1 MKSLLL
7 CAAAIGA
14 LLTSA
19 AQAQSPAPVAATATA
34 TAAPSLD
41 APRMGSW
48 GFDLSG
54 RKVGAVA
61 GDSFYKFANGAWDD
75 RTEIPADRSR
85 FGAFDNLR
93 ELSDARSRAVIEKA
107 AATKGATGEAQQVG
121 GLYASFMDEAT
132 LETLDAKPLAA
143 PLAAIKATTT
153 RSQIAALM
161 GRSAKGFGTA
171 FFGLYI
177 GQDAKDPNKYVTYLG
192 QAGLGL
198 PDRDYYLTAQF
209 ADKKATY
216 QAYIAQQLKAVGW
229 ANPDKAAADIVALE
243 TEIAKVSWTKVQQRD
258 PVASYNPMSP
268 ADLIK
273 LAPDFD
279 WAAYLG
285 AADLSTV
292 SVVAVGEKSA
302 FPKIGKIFA
311 ATPIQTLQAWQAF
324 HMVDE
329 VSPYLSKRFVDAR
342 FEFWGKTLSGQPQNR
357 PRWKRA
363 VSTVDSNLGEAVGKL
378 YVEAYFPPESKAKML
393 GLVGDLK
400 AALKVRLENL
410 AWMGPQTKAKALE
423 KLSTFTVKIAYP
435 DKWRDYSA
443 LTIKTDDLVGN
454 IDRSHAFEWAY
465 QVGRMNGPVDRQ
477 EWGMF
482 PQTVNAYYNPQINEI
497 VFPAA
502 ILQPPFFDP
511 NADMAIN
518 YGGIGG
524 VIGHEITHGFDDQ
537 GRQFAADGSLNDWWQ
552 ADDAAKF
559 KVQTDKLDAQYS
571 AFEPL
576 PGAKVQGQLTMGEN
590 IADLGGLLMALDA
603 YHRSL
608 GGKPAPII
616 DGLTGD
622 QRVFLGWAQVWRTKS
637 RDDALR
643 NQIATDPHSPPLY
656 RVNGVVRNIDAWYA
670 AFGVKPGDALYVP
683 PEQRVRIW

>member
-1 MKSLLL
+1 
-7 CAAAIGA
+7 
-14 LLTSA
+14 
-19 AQAQSPAPVAATATA
+19 
-34 TAAPSLD
+34 
-41 APRMGSW
+41 
-48 GFDLSG
+48 
-54 RKVGAVA
+54 
-61 GDSFYKFANGAWDD
+61 
-75 RTEIPADRSR
+75 
-85 FGAFDNLR
+85 
-93 ELSDARSRAVIEKA
+93 
-107 AATKGATGEAQQVG
+107 
-121 GLYASFMDEAT
+121 
-132 LETLDAKPLAA
+132 
-143 PLAAIKATTT
+143 
-153 RSQIAALM
+153 
-161 GRSAKGFGTA
+161 
-171 FFGLYI
+171 
-177 GQDAKDPNKYVTYLG
+177 
-192 QAGLGL
+192 
-198 PDRDYYLTAQF
+198 
-209 ADKKATY
+209 
-216 QAYIAQQLKAVGW
+216 
-229 ANPDKAAADIVALE
+229 
-243 TEIAKVSWTKVQQRD
+243 
-258 PVASYNPMSP
+258 
-268 ADLIK
+268 
-273 LAPDFD
+273 
-279 WAAYLG
+279 
-285 AADLSTV
+285 
-292 SVVAVGEKSA
+292 
-302 FPKIGKIFA
+302 
-311 ATPIQTLQAWQAF
+311 
-324 HMVDE
+324 
-329 VSPYLSKRFVDAR
+329 
-342 FEFWGKTLSGQPQNR
+342 
-357 PRWKRA
+357 
-363 VSTVDSNLGEAVGKL
+363 
-378 YVEAYFPPESKAKML
+378 
-393 GLVGDLK
+393 
-400 AALKVRLENL
+400 
-410 AWMGPQTKAKALE
+410 MGPQTKAKALE

-443 LTIKTDDLVGN
+443 LTIKSDDLVGN
-454 IDRSHAFEWAY
+454 VERSHAFEWAY
-465 QVGRMNGPVDRQ
+465 QVGRMNDPVDRQ

-552 ADDAAKF
+552 ADDVAKF

-608 GGKPAPII
+608 GGKPAPVI

-656 RVNGVVRNIDAWYA
+656 RVNGVVRNIDAWYE

>member
-54 RKVGAVA
+54 RKAGAVA

-132 LETLDAKPLAA
+132 LEALDAKPLAA

-177 GQDAKDPNKYVTYLG
+177 SQDAKDPNKYVAYLG

-209 ADKKATY
+209 ADKKVKY

-243 TEIAKVSWTKVQQRD
+243 TEIAKVSWTKVEQRD

-285 AADLSTV
+285 AADLSKV

-311 ATPIQTLQAWQAF
+311 ATPLQTLQAWQAF

-423 KLSTFTVKIAYP
+423 KLSTFTVKIGYP

-443 LTIKTDDLVGN
+443 LAIKSDDLVGN

-603 YHRSL
+603 YRMSL
-608 GGKPAPII
+608 GGEPAPII